1 MAHVCRAAQPLGTP
15 PSAFWY
21 QNAYELLTTCS
32 SVPAAQCCNGVGHAF
47 AQNSTQYDGT
57 AMKFNSAAFQ
67 LFSMNVR
74 VRPSLYISIRLREVL
89 MYCGEQ

>member
-1 MAHVCRAAQPLGTP
+1 MVHVCRAAQPLGTP
-15 PSAFWY
+15 PPAFWY

-74 VRPSLYISIRLREVL
+74 VRAFRMLATC
-89 MYCGEQ
+89 CGWC